1 MYGRIKINEYDI
13 QPQTTTKIQA
23 RLLLFIKGLCLV
35 IRTKRQKS
43 IEYILKL
50 IGIPAEIFCNFT
62 SNLQTH

>member
-13 QPQTTTKIQA
+13 QPQTTTTKLQA
-23 RLLLFIKGLCLV
+23 RLLLFIKGLCMV

-50 IGIPAEIFCNFT
+50 IAYIGRNI
-62 SNLQTH
+62 L